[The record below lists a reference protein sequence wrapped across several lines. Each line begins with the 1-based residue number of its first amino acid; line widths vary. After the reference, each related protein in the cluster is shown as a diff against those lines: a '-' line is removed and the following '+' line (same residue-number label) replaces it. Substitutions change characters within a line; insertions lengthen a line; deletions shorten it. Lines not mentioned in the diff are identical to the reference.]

1 MNPMHLVAGAIAG
14 ALAAVIAHL
23 IAGNAKENRNK
34 YGLTFA
40 ISFAVLFALANTFV
54 YPPLNTWYQVRNA
67 EAEFLGSPA
76 YRALK
81 QHDPATY
88 DRLIADFKQAVK
100 DGKDRE
106 ATVAAVREH
115 VVKAVQSRLPTAS
128 NESVADYMKVM
139 LIEMQELNE
148 QGGDL
153 CYRFLF
159 PQVSGPIDP
168 VEHFSKETQKAD
180 LDALAEVIR
189 TSAESPQ
196 PVPPESVVM
205 PQLQTIFIDLAND
218 HGQDI
223 AMLQNPVAPNVDR
236 RKVCQMT
243 QNMYTKILRLPV
255 EESGQLLRYLLGQ

>member
-1 MNPMHLVAGAIAG
+1 MNPMHFVAGAIAG

-23 IAGNAKENRNK
+23 VAGNARENRNK

-40 ISFAVLFALANTFV
+40 VSFAILFALANAFV
-54 YPPLNTWYQVRNA
+54 YPPLNTWYQVRSA
-67 EAEFLGSPA
+67 EAEFLSSPA
-76 YRALK
+76 YRALQ
-81 QHDPATY
+81 QHDRATY
-88 DRLIADFKQAVK
+88 DKLMADFRQAVQE
-100 DGKDRE
+100 GKGRE
-106 ATVAAVREH
+106 ATVAAVRGH

-128 NESVADYMKVM
+128 NESVAAYMKVM
-139 LIEMQELNE
+139 LVEMEELDE

-168 VEHFSKETQKAD
+168 VQHFSKETQKAD
-180 LDALAEVIR
+180 LDALAQVIR
-189 TSAESPQ
+189 TSAENPQ

-223 AMLQNPVAPNVDR
+223 AMLQSPVAPNVDR
-236 RKVCQMT
+236 RKICQMT

-255 EESGQLLRYLLGQ
+255 QESGQMLRYLLGQ